1 MLMIG
6 LKTGARQA
14 AINVAEGHKQATIL
28 ASEAEK
34 AEQINKA
41 GGEAEAILL
50 KAKATALGIEKVAA
64 DNGGDA
70 VSMSVAEKY
79 VEAFGK
85 MAKEGTTLI
94 VPATANDAGSMVA
107 QALSVYN
114 TINKAKLA
122 EGHSSSRRSA
132 PITAADRMREEVTR
146 DLVNAA
152 KKDPNNPEEH

>member
-28 ASEAEK
+28 AC
-34 AEQINKA
+34 
-41 GGEAEAILL
+41 EAEAILL

-64 DNGGDA
+64 AIGRDNGGDA